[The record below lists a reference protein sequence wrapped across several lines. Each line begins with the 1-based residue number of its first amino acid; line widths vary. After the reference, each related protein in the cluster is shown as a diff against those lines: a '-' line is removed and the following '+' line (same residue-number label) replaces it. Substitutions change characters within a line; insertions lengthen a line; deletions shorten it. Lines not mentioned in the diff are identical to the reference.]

1 MEPAG
6 KMTAP
11 RVTKCGH
18 MFCYACLLQYID
30 YDNQYAWKKCPLC
43 ADPVYKRDIRKASFV
58 LEDDQKGIT
67 DSIQGTTS
75 NELKFKLIV
84 RNKSNIVAKH
94 KVTTNA
100 S

>member
-1 MEPAG
+1 
-6 KMTAP
+6 MTAP

-58 LEDDQKGIT
+58 LDDQDDDLIGTDVVVGGIT
-67 DSIQGTTS
+67 DPSMQGGS
-75 NELKFKLIV
+75 NGNELKF
-84 RNKSNIVAKH
+84 
-94 KVTTNA
+94 
-100 S
+100 